1 MTARALQQRPQPR
14 EPQRSEAA
22 FIAELERA
30 LSTTLSDGELDRVAL
45 PLVAAKSA
53 KRARARLA
61 YLLGTAFEADPSRV
75 LDIALAVEL
84 VHAASLLHDDVLDEA
99 TSRRGL
105 PTANHLHGEVVA
117 VLAGDLVLT
126 RAMSRVLTLGTD
138 AAASALDTIAEMSR
152 AVAHEAQARGRVLPM
167 SDWSVMAE
175 GKTGALFGVVARLV
189 GVAVRSPRELAS
201 YERALRLLGVA
212 FQAADDL
219 TDFIASGETPLVD
232 LRDGNPSLVITLA
245 CQADPGLAE
254 ELQAAWRHRPLR
266 ESLLP
271 LSRRVLATG
280 ATAEVERFILAT
292 IERARDELELELR
305 HPVRGAAA
313 ARMLG
318 WAQSL
323 ADQVRVARNGSLGDS
338 QLRALANPRG
348 PAKEESQP

>member
-1 MTARALQQRPQPR
+1 MTARALQQRPQSR
-14 EPQRSEAA
+14 DPQRSESA
-22 FIAELERA
+22 FIAELERSLA
-30 LSTTLSDGELDRVAL
+30 TSLSEGELDRVAL
-45 PLVAAKSA
+45 PLVAARSA

-61 YLLGTAFEADPSRV
+61 FLLGTAFEADYSRI
-75 LDIALAVEL
+75 LDIAVAVEL

-126 RAMSRVLTLGTD
+126 RAMTRVLTLGTD
-138 AAASALDTIAEMSR
+138 AISSALDTIAEMSR
-152 AVAHEAQARGRVLPM
+152 AVAHEAQARGRVLTM
-167 SDWSVMAE
+167 SDWSAMAE
-175 GKTGALFGVVARLV
+175 GKTGALFGVVAHLV
-189 GVAVRSPRELAS
+189 GVAVRSPRELAP

-212 FQAADDL
+212 FQATDDL

-245 CQADPGLAE
+245 CQADAALAE
-254 ELQAAWRHRPLR
+254 ELHAAWVERPLR
-266 ESLLP
+266 ENLLP

-292 IERARDELELELR
+292 IERARAELELELR
-305 HPVRGAAA
+305 HPIRGAAA

-318 WAQSL
+318 WAKSL
-323 ADQVRVARNGSLGDS
+323 ADQVRVARSGPLGDS
-338 QLRALANPRG
+338 LLRALANPRG
-348 PAKEESQP
+348 PVNEESQP

>member
-14 EPQRSEAA
+14 DPQRSEAA
-22 FIAELERA
+22 FIAELERS
-30 LSTTLSDGELDRVAL
+30 LLTSLSDGELDRVAL

-61 YLLGTAFEADPSRV
+61 FLLGTAFEADPARV
-75 LDIALAVEL
+75 LDIAVAVEL

-99 TSRRGL
+99 SSRRGL
-105 PTANHLHGEVVA
+105 PTANHIHGEVVA

-126 RAMSRVLTLGTD
+126 RAMTRVLSLGTD
-138 AAASALDTIAEMSR
+138 AIGSALDTIAEMSR
-152 AVAHEAQARGRVLPM
+152 AVAYEAQARGRVLTM
-167 SDWSVMAE
+167 ADWSAMAE

-189 GVAVRSPRELAS
+189 GVAARSPRELAA

-212 FQAADDL
+212 FQATDDL

-245 CQADPGLAE
+245 CQADASLAE
-254 ELQAAWRHRPLR
+254 ELHAAWGQRPLR

-292 IERARDELELELR
+292 IECAKLELELELR

-313 ARMLG
+313 AKLLG
-318 WAQSL
+318 WARGL
-323 ADQVRVARNGSLGDS
+323 VDQVRVARSGPLGDS
-338 QLRALANPRG
+338 LLRALANPRG
-348 PAKEESQP
+348 PVNEESSP